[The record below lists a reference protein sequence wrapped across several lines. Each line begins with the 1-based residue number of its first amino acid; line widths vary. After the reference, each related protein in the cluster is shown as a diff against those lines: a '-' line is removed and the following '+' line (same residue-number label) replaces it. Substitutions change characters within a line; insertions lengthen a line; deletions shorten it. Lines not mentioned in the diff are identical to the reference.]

1 MRNILLAPAAMLAVS
16 VGLAA
21 DARSA
26 DRIPPAIVAEH
37 AGLLTLDTH
46 LDTPASLVLPGWSIV
61 DAHTVKG
68 DFTQVDLPRMKRGG
82 LDGGFWAIYTP
93 QGPLDAEH
101 TSAARDAALMRG
113 VAIREMVAAH
123 PAQFEMAN
131 HAADAAR
138 IAAAG
143 KRVVFLSIENAW
155 PLGDD
160 VTLLRSFH
168 ALGVRMAG
176 FAHFRTNQFADSSTD
191 AEKWGG
197 LSPAGVALLAEMNR
211 LGIVPDL
218 SHSSDKALD
227 AALKLSKAPVILSHS
242 GCRAVFDHPRNI
254 DDDHL
259 RALAAQGGVI
269 QINSVYV
276 KTEHQSPGRK
286 EAMEAFEKKY
296 PENRVLTHAE
306 YLAKLAEHRQ
316 IDSRFPETDR
326 ATFAD
331 VMTNLLHAIKIGGVE
346 HVGIGL
352 DWDGGGG
359 VAGLEDV
366 ADLPRITAALLAA
379 GYSRDDVQKI
389 WSGNVLRVLSEAE
402 RVAVN

>member
-1 MRNILLAPAAMLAVS
+1 
-16 VGLAA
+16 
-21 DARSA
+21 
-26 DRIPPAIVAEH
+26 
-37 AGLLTLDTH
+37 
-46 LDTPASLVLPGWSIV
+46 
-61 DAHTVKG
+61 
-68 DFTQVDLPRMKRGG
+68 
-82 LDGGFWAIYTP
+82 
-93 QGPLDAEH
+93 
-101 TSAARDAALMRG
+101 
-113 VAIREMVAAH
+113 
-123 PAQFEMAN
+123 
-131 HAADAAR
+131 
-138 IAAAG
+138 
-143 KRVVFLSIENAW
+143 
-155 PLGDD
+155 
-160 VTLLRSFH
+160 
-168 ALGVRMAG
+168 
-176 FAHFRTNQFADSSTD
+176 
-191 AEKWGG
+191 
-197 LSPAGVALLAEMNR
+197 
-211 LGIVPDL
+211 
-218 SHSSDKALD
+218 
-227 AALKLSKAPVILSHS
+227 
-242 GCRAVFDHPRNI
+242 VFDHPRNI

-276 KTEHQSPGRK
+276 KAEHQSPGRK

-296 PENRVLTHAE
+296 PENRVLTRGE

-331 VMTNLLHAIKIGGVE
+331 VMTNLLHAIKIAGVE